1 VGPCRSD
8 TALSGAVISIFSELK
23 RRSVFKV
30 AIVYLAAAWLLL
42 QVAATVAPILELPT
56 WFEKTVLLLLVL
68 GFPVAIILA
77 WAFQL
82 TPAGVQR
89 DSGRESPPTEKRR
102 PVDRIV
108 VLVLGLALV
117 YFVTDKFFFLERGM
131 GDPLEASVAVL
142 PFTNMTQD
150 DSNDPFAA
158 GIHDDLLTHLSRI
171 ASLKTTSRTSVLQ
184 YRDTTKTIPEIAAE
198 LGVATIVEAGV
209 QRSGNRVRIN
219 VQLIDAA
226 ADEHLWAETYDRE
239 LTATNV
245 FEIQSDIARAI
256 AAQLQAALTSDDL
269 RRLEAIPTDNIDA
282 LQSYFIGKKMLE
294 DRTVSSL
301 TAAVEYFEKVVELD
315 PNFALGWSGL
325 ADANMLLPEYS
336 ASVDR
341 DTVRER
347 SDFAVARALEL
358 QPDLPYVSSSAA
370 WAKLIHDYDW
380 EGAENTFR
388 RALEIEP
395 DNTNVL
401 HWLSHTLSWQG
412 RHDEA
417 VAVARR
423 AHEID
428 PDSNLMTSNLAY
440 ILVDAREFDES
451 RRVWAI
457 VRAHAPNYVAMR
469 RQIYLNELRAGQVE
483 VGAHTVSIGGDEGA
497 AQAVGEMF
505 IAYARSGTAGRLD
518 DELVALSL
526 LGSEDLGQV
535 LAFVGDA
542 DGAINALTVA
552 VAEHSGSRSVLSMK
566 INPAYDFIRDD
577 ARFIKL
583 LEEVGLAD

>member
-1 VGPCRSD
+1 M
-8 TALSGAVISIFSELK
+8 
-23 RRSVFKV
+23 
-30 AIVYLAAAWLLL
+30 LL
-42 QVAATVAPILELPT
+42 QVAATVAPILELPA
-56 WFEKTVLLLLVL
+56 WFEKAVLLLLAVS
-68 GFPVAIILA
+68 FPVAVILA

-89 DSGRESPPTEKRR
+89 DTGSKSPPTEDRR
-102 PVDRIV
+102 AADRIV
-108 VLVLGLALV
+108 VLVLGLALA
-117 YFVTDKFFFLERGM
+117 YFVADKFFLIEHDMRS
-131 GDPLEASVAVL
+131 PLEASVAVL

-184 YRDTTKTIPEIAAE
+184 YRGTTKTIPEIGAE

-239 LTATNV
+239 LTAANV
-245 FEIQSDIARAI
+245 FEIQSEIARAI
-256 AAQLQAALTSDDL
+256 AEQLQAALTSDDL
-269 RRLEAIPTDNIDA
+269 RRLEVIPTNNLDA
-282 LQSYFIGKKMLE
+282 LQAYFIGKKMLE
-294 DRTVSSL
+294 DRTVPSL

-341 DTVRER
+341 DAIRER
-347 SDFAVARALEL
+347 SEFAVARALEL

-380 EGAENTFR
+380 DGAENTFR

-417 VAVARR
+417 VTVARR
-423 AHEID
+423 AFEIE

-451 RRVWAI
+451 RQIWAI
-457 VRAHAPNYVAMR
+457 VRARAPTYVAMR
-469 RQIYLNELRAGQVE
+469 RQIYLNELRADEAE
-483 VGAHTVSIGGDEGA
+483 VAATAFSKYTVSIGGDEDA
-497 AQAVGEMF
+497 AREVGEMF
-505 IAYARSGTAGRLD
+505 IAYDRSGEVGRLND
-518 DELVALSL
+518 ALIARTL
-526 LGSEDLGQV
+526 LGSEDLAQV
-535 LAFVGDA
+535 FAFVGDGE
-542 DGAINALTVA
+542 GAIAALTSA
-552 VAEHSGSRSVLSMK
+552 AAEHSGSRSVLSMK

-577 ARFIKL
+577 ERFIAL
-583 LEEVGLAD
+583 LEEVGLADL